1 METMDEH
8 PPPNQS
14 VGVGADDSQ
23 PPQGGNN
30 PPESME
36 QHPRPNQSR
45 GTADNQHRQ
54 EKREHPPAKK
64 SRSDLLLPHGRPASV
79 PDLQAQLGA
88 VQEKMADLEM
98 KMQRD
103 REERAAEREYNAA
116 LRGWLQNYVDTFHL
130 KQNLQMVSP
139 QFPILKPP
147 PLPRMPPPRGPS
159 TPGSA
164 ASNQSEAAG
173 TLASQ
178 GLVTS
183 RNGGAS
189 TSRQ

>member
-1 METMDEH
+1 
-8 PPPNQS
+8 
-14 VGVGADDSQ
+14 
-23 PPQGGNN
+23 
-30 PPESME
+30 
-36 QHPRPNQSR
+36 
-45 GTADNQHRQ
+45 
-54 EKREHPPAKK
+54 
-64 SRSDLLLPHGRPASV
+64 
-79 PDLQAQLGA
+79 
-88 VQEKMADLEM
+88 MADLEM